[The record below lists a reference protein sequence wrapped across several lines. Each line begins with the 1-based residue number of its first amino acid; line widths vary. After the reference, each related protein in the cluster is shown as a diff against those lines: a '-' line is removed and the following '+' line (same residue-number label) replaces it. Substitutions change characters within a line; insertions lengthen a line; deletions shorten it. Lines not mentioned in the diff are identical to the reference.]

1 MGNHRYVFS
10 THSNF
15 QNTSNNF
22 QPIEFIGLFNSKQG
36 HKMMNFEL
44 VGMVFQATGTVATIL
59 TIVYLANQIRLS
71 NKLAVSSIE
80 HKLNTRVYERR
91 FITARDTDFCEF
103 LSRNWD
109 NDDLSKSEKVKISQ
123 YITMLIIDA
132 REVYLQDK
140 LGFVTEGVLKARID
154 VLKLGIMKNSISKG
168 VWQTYKNLV
177 ETDFASYF
185 ENEIYPEGF
194 ADIPATFHP
203 LAKSED
209 HLGAIPPKP
218 KS

>member
-1 MGNHRYVFS
+1 
-10 THSNF
+10 
-15 QNTSNNF
+15 
-22 QPIEFIGLFNSKQG
+22 
-36 HKMMNFEL
+36 MMNFEL

-59 TIVYLANQIRLS
+59 TIVYLANQIRLN

-91 FITARDTDFCEF
+91 FITARDSDFCEF

-109 NDDLSKSEKVKISQ
+109 DDDLSKSEKVKISQ

-203 LAKSED
+203 LARAED
-209 HLGAIPPKP
+209 HLDPILPKP

>member
-1 MGNHRYVFS
+1 
-10 THSNF
+10 
-15 QNTSNNF
+15 
-22 QPIEFIGLFNSKQG
+22 
-36 HKMMNFEL
+36 MMNFEL

-154 VLKLGIMKNSISKG
+154 VLKLGIMKNSTSKG

-185 ENEIYPEGF
+185 ESEIYPEGF
-194 ADIPATFHP
+194 TEIPATFHP

-209 HLGAIPPKP
+209 HLDAIPPKL

>member
-1 MGNHRYVFS
+1 
-10 THSNF
+10 
-15 QNTSNNF
+15 
-22 QPIEFIGLFNSKQG
+22 
-36 HKMMNFEL
+36 MMNFEL

-59 TIVYLANQIRLS
+59 TIVYLANQIRLN

-91 FITARDTDFCEF
+91 FITARDSDFCEF

-109 NDDLSKSEKVKISQ
+109 DDDLSKSEKVKISQ

-177 ETDFASYF
+177 ETDFASYV
-185 ENEIYPEGF
+185 ENEIYPEGV

-203 LAKSED
+203 LARSED
-209 HLGAIPPKP
+209 HLDPILPKP

>member
-1 MGNHRYVFS
+1 
-10 THSNF
+10 
-15 QNTSNNF
+15 
-22 QPIEFIGLFNSKQG
+22 
-36 HKMMNFEL
+36 MMNFEL

-123 YITMLIIDA
+123 YITTVSYTHLT
-132 REVYLQDK
+132 LP
-140 LGFVTEGVLKARID
+140 TKA
-154 VLKLGIMKNSISKG
+154 
-168 VWQTYKNLV
+168 
-177 ETDFASYF
+177 
-185 ENEIYPEGF
+185 
-194 ADIPATFHP
+194 
-203 LAKSED
+203 
-209 HLGAIPPKP
+209 
-218 KS
+218 

>member
-1 MGNHRYVFS
+1 MLK
-10 THSNF
+10 
-15 QNTSNNF
+15 
-22 QPIEFIGLFNSKQG
+22 IE
-36 HKMMNFEL
+36 
-44 VGMVFQATGTVATIL
+44 
-59 TIVYLANQIRLS
+59 
-71 NKLAVSSIE
+71 
-80 HKLNTRVYERR
+80 
-91 FITARDTDFCEF
+91 
-103 LSRNWD
+103 
-109 NDDLSKSEKVKISQ
+109 
-123 YITMLIIDA
+123 A

-140 LGFVTEGVLKARID
+140 LGLVTEGVLKARID

-203 LAKSED
+203 LARSED
-209 HLGAIPPKP
+209 HLDAILPKP